1 MPCSYLGLLKAQN
14 QEEQVLEEEHRAPQR
29 ISAVAW
35 TLATKGHIHYVAPGI
50 SYFILISIVWRSS
63 FDALTS

>member
-1 MPCSYLGLLKAQN
+1 MPCSYLGLMKSQN

-35 TLATKGHIHYVAPGI
+35 TLATKGHIHHVAPGI

-63 FDALTS
+63 FDALTC